1 MGVQDV
7 PTAQPYSAY
16 GNSSSASTYYPQFH
30 TQQVPHLARGPYATG
45 PSTHAAGTT
54 GPTKKR
60 KAPVP
65 DGTPVVDLTQDSPP
79 RKRKAKQQAESVGF
93 DAYNQ
98 EKPKKRAKKSPN
110 LDDNAKSK
118 TPTKQPEDEEK
129 RLRRWRKHAPTSYL
143 EIRSRALTQR
153 MFCLDRQ
160 RDTSNPSHPTETISL
175 AGTTGNVYTIV
186 IDKVPSCDCPH
197 ARKGNQCKH
206 IAYVLSRVLRAPAQL
221 EYQLALTS
229 AELRE
234 IFAKAPPL
242 PSETAE
248 KGEEKDGRRKAVE
261 GECPI
266 CCVDFEPESGEA
278 VVYCKAAC
286 GNNIHADCFKQW
298 AATKGRGLVPCP
310 FCRTPWQVEN
320 AGEGAA
326 KDVAREGPRNGEGYV
341 NVAAQLGLS
350 GRRDYSS
357 YHPFWVRRQA
367 MNGEIGEDEDGVL
380 MHRYMG

>member
-7 PTAQPYSAY
+7 PTAQPYGAY
-16 GNSSSASTYYPQFH
+16 GNPSSASTYYPQYH
-30 TQQVPHLARGPYATG
+30 TQQVPHLARVPYALG
-45 PSTHAAGTT
+45 PSTHAAAT
-54 GPTKKR
+54 GPTRKR

-65 DGTPVVDLTQDSPP
+65 DKTPVVDLTQDSPP
-79 RKRKAKQQAESVGF
+79 RKRKAKQPAEAVGLGTLT
-93 DAYNQ
+93 Q
-98 EKPKKRAKKSPN
+98 EKPEKRAKKSPRADETN
-110 LDDNAKSK
+110 LDDNSK
-118 TPTKQPEDEEK
+118 PGEPIKKPQDEEK

-160 RDTSNPSHPTETISL
+160 RDTSKPSHPIETISL

-206 IAYVLSRVLRAPAQL
+206 IAYVLSRVLRAPARL

-229 AELRE
+229 VELRE

-261 GECPI
+261 GECRI

-278 VVYCKAAC
+278 VVYL
-286 GNNIHADCFKQW
+286 GGDEG
-298 AATKGRGLVPCP
+298 TG
-310 FCRTPWQVEN
+310 
-320 AGEGAA
+320 AGSVSVLSDA
-326 KDVAREGPRNGEGYV
+326 VAG
-341 NVAAQLGLS
+341 
-350 GRRDYSS
+350 
-357 YHPFWVRRQA
+357 
-367 MNGEIGEDEDGVL
+367 
-380 MHRYMG
+380 

>member
-1 MGVQDV
+1 MGVHDV
-7 PTAQPYSAY
+7 PIAQPYGAYDNPASASAY
-16 GNSSSASTYYPQFH
+16 IPQYH
-30 TQQVPHLARGPYATG
+30 TQREPYLPRIPHAL
-45 PSTHAAGTT
+45 GTSME
-54 GPTKKR
+54 PTRKR
-60 KAPVP
+60 KAPIIS
-65 DGTPVVDLTQDSPP
+65 DRTTVVDLTQDSPP
-79 RKRKAKQQAESVGF
+79 RKRKAKQPAESAEYGAF
-93 DAYNQ
+93 DQ

-110 LDDNAKSK
+110 LDDKAKSK
-118 TPTKQPEDEEK
+118 KSREQPEDEEK

-206 IAYVLSRVLRAPAQL
+206 IAYVLSRVLRAPARL

-229 AELRE
+229 SELRE
-234 IFAKAPPL
+234 VFARAPPL

-266 CCVDFEPESGEA
+266 CCVDFEPESEEA
-278 VVYCKAAC
+278 VVYLGGDEGTGPGSVSVLSDA
-286 GNNIHADCFKQW
+286 
-298 AATKGRGLVPCP
+298 V
-310 FCRTPWQVEN
+310 
-320 AGEGAA
+320 AG
-326 KDVAREGPRNGEGYV
+326 
-341 NVAAQLGLS
+341 
-350 GRRDYSS
+350 
-357 YHPFWVRRQA
+357 
-367 MNGEIGEDEDGVL
+367 
-380 MHRYMG
+380 